1 MAAKYTSQWTQR
13 AKINPVPQDLADGI
27 VEEIKSGKIGLE
39 QITERK
45 AGSQFTILVSM
56 WGAALEA
63 GMDTADSL
71 AEDILYKQATNIRR
85 YRKNAYPMSERQVQV
100 VWNKLSTWMRVDAK
114 TW

>member
-1 MAAKYTSQWTQR
+1 MSAKYTGQWTQR

-45 AGSQFTILVSM
+45 APGQFLVLVSM

-63 GMDTADSL
+63 GMDTMDSL
-71 AEDILYKQATNIRR
+71 AEEILYKQATNISR
-85 YRKNAYPMSERQVQV
+85 YRGKAYPMSERQVQV
-100 VWNKLSTWMRVDAK
+100 VWNHLSSWLRVEAK